1 MSKWKY
7 SNISK
12 KYKGGGGGSPG
23 YTRTESTIPAEFIP
37 AILRTQNKAE
47 DLYSRGEFGKVAGQS
62 DLQREAFTT
71 GIGGV
76 REAAAANKATLGEQR
91 QRLGTMAETGGA
103 NELQA
108 ALDLDVGMGKAKI
121 GQDYGA
127 TGTLGSYRHNLASAT
142 SEDATKAKFAQQVI
156 QNKAA
161 AEQGLNANTAALSAD
176 QSNLLKSLEA
186 TGAAERGI
194 DQQQL
199 DANWQAYQRLASSIY
214 GNPARQQT
222 VAVPGSSGGK

>member
-1 MSKWKY
+1 MIKWKY

-12 KYKGGGGGSPG
+12 RYKGGGGSPG
-23 YTRTESTIPAEFIP
+23 TTQTESTIPKEFIP
-37 AILRTQNKAE
+37 GLLRTQDKAE
-47 DLYSRGEFGKVAGQS
+47 DLYGRGELGKVAGQS
-62 DLQREAFTT
+62 GLQREAFTS

-76 REAAAANKATLGEQR
+76 REAVAANKETLTGQR
-91 QRLGTMAETGGA
+91 QRLGSMAETGGA
-103 NELQA
+103 DELKA
-108 ALDLDVGMGKAKI
+108 ALDLDVGMGAAKI

-127 TGTLGSYRHNLASAT
+127 SGTLGSYRQNLASAT
-142 SEDATKAKFAQQVI
+142 AEDATKAKFAQQVI

-161 AEQGLNANTAALSAD
+161 AEQGLNTNAAALSAD
-176 QSNLLKSLEA
+176 QANLLKSLEA

-199 DANWQAYQRLASSIY
+199 DANWQAYQRLASSMY

>member
-1 MSKWKY
+1 MSKWKLGKIVKRY
-7 SNISK
+7 
-12 KYKGGGGGSPG
+12 GGGGGG
-23 YTRTESTIPAEFIP
+23 GTTTTV
-37 AILRTQNKAE
+37 TQNIPEEFRPALRRAQERAE
-47 DLYSRGEFGKVAGQS
+47 EAYLGGKLDNVAGVSNLQEKAFGMGDTIQQVGQS
-62 DLQREAFTT
+62 GLTTLQQQNARLTDM
-71 GIGGV
+71 
-76 REAAAANKATLGEQR
+76 AN
-91 QRLGTMAETGGA
+91 TGGA

-108 ALDLDVGMGKAKI
+108 ALDLDVGMGAAKI

-127 TGTLGSYRHNLASAT
+127 SGTLGSYRQNLANAT

-161 AEQGLNANTAALSAD
+161 AEQGLNTNAAALSAD
-176 QSNLLKSLEA
+176 QANLLKSLEA

-199 DANWQAYQRLASSIY
+199 DANWQAYQRLASSMY